1 MAVDS
6 RLNWSKWLYIG
17 GTEGDDEQSY
27 HFVKRRRHMLGE
39 HTSGV
44 VWGCR
49 VLATSPTPDMEVHV
63 QVGRVIDPNGE
74 DVNVEAIEDVD
85 LTAYAVAGALVYI
98 VAEFD
103 EVLTDAY
110 VVPETGVTQYK
121 YYEEVPPISAQ
132 TAAPGASQVELAR
145 VVVSLG
151 ATQIFDA
158 GDNGSFGGTPL
169 VPVWD
174 EIDHTHRTY
183 SYVRSTWMDDQKA
196 RFGSNQEASAYY
208 DGSDLILDPSE
219 LGTGRVL
226 IGATGTKELVAYIQ
240 YHPYH
245 IHGLQCSTP
254 VFGADEYANVVSGG
268 ARDST
273 DTDNMDLVTGVVKG
287 IDAAWTVGTLVGG
300 LDTGTV
306 AANTL
311 YAIWLIKRSDTGVVD
326 ALLSLSFTAPTM
338 PANYDL
344 KRLIGAVRT
353 DATSD
358 LVPFKQVGDHFTYLW
373 NDTPVADI
381 ADASITSLAW
391 VTAAILCPPDCLAH
405 VRGMLSNAT
414 SSDPQDGNLFV
425 SAVPPAAWTGSSSA
439 LSAVEATGFVRLAG
453 MVDVLTNNASQ
464 IRYAAAEISG
474 AASVEFYTVSFE
486 MLTRRDAP

>member
-1 MAVDS
+1 
-6 RLNWSKWLYIG
+6 
-17 GTEGDDEQSY
+17 
-27 HFVKRRRHMLGE
+27 
-39 HTSGV
+39 
-44 VWGCR
+44 
-49 VLATSPTPDMEVHV
+49 
-63 QVGRVIDPNGE
+63 
-74 DVNVEAIEDVD
+74 
-85 LTAYAVAGALVYI
+85 
-98 VAEFD
+98 
-103 EVLTDAY
+103 
-110 VVPETGVTQYK
+110 
-121 YYEEVPPISAQ
+121 
-132 TAAPGASQVELAR
+132 
-145 VVVSLG
+145 
-151 ATQIFDA
+151 
-158 GDNGSFGGTPL
+158 
-169 VPVWD
+169 
-174 EIDHTHRTY
+174 
-183 SYVRSTWMDDQKA
+183 
-196 RFGSNQEASAYY
+196 
-208 DGSDLILDPSE
+208 
-219 LGTGRVL
+219 
-226 IGATGTKELVAYIQ
+226 
-240 YHPYH
+240 
-245 IHGLQCSTP
+245 
-254 VFGADEYANVVSGG
+254 
-268 ARDST
+268 
-273 DTDNMDLVTGVVKG
+273 MDLVTGVVKG

-414 SSDPQDGNLFV
+414 SSDPQDGNLYI

-439 LSAVEATGFVRLAG
+439 LSAVVATGFDRLAG